1 MRIIISEQP
10 DIFTCKSVYFLP
22 LVMPYLLLH
31 IFLHLEF
38 IVIPT
43 KQNGLQPVQNC
54 CPKKTTFFLN
64 GGSILQHPH
73 ENPKRLFHMH
83 AYHPHFETNAW
94 IIIFWDKCMFRHDS
108 RLMHGSSL
116 TTEYA
121 QGITNIG
128 KM

>member
-1 MRIIISEQP
+1 MACNQ
-10 DIFTCKSVYFLP
+10 F
-22 LVMPYLLLH
+22 
-31 IFLHLEF
+31 
-38 IVIPT
+38 
-43 KQNGLQPVQNC
+43 
-54 CPKKTTFFLN
+54 KTVVRKRQLFLN

-73 ENPKRLFHMH
+73 ENPKHLFHMH